1 MAITDTEFIFPER
14 YCEQLSDLRG
24 ESWKKL
30 VEQVSQE
37 EIDSVNRIA
46 FVYMIA
52 RINGCGNCNSDAFR
66 AMKGCL
72 MCARNSIKRFRG
84 NDEELLEQY
93 LHAKQEIVDYLE
105 TGKSHY
111 R

>member
-1 MAITDTEFIFPER
+1 MATNDTEFIFPER
-14 YCEQLSDLRG
+14 YCEQLGNLRG
-24 ESWKKL
+24 ESWMQL
-30 VEQVSQE
+30 VTQVSNE
-37 EIDSVNRIA
+37 EKDSVNRIA
-46 FVYMIA
+46 LVYMIA

-72 MCARNSIKRFRG
+72 MCAKNSIKRYRG
-84 NDEELLEQY
+84 SDKELLEQFS
-93 LHAKQEIVDYLE
+93 HAKQEIVDYLE